1 MRIFEYNKWL
11 TLNGTN
17 ISYNKYS
24 LVLSNNKRERK
35 WKALIRMLK
44 KLITGQFD
52 PYRTNMSIRMDIG
65 LWSKSGV

>member
-1 MRIFEYNKWL
+1 MGIFENNKWL

-17 ISYNKYS
+17 INYNKYS

-35 WKALIRMLK
+35 WKTLIRMLK

-52 PYRTNMSIRMDIG
+52 PYRLSIPIRMDIDRR
-65 LWSKSGV
+65 SKSGT